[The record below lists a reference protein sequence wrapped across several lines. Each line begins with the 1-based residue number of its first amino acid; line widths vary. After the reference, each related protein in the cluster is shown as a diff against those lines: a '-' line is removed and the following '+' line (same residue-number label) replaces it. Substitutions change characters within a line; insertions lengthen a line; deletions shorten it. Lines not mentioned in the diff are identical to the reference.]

1 LIGFAIA
8 IAASAS
14 TLAQSPPI
22 QVSVDEELWSDC
34 NFGDRRP
41 ECIFGPTPS
50 VTRTRAVEFRFS
62 ARNFGTVPYDTVLV
76 RFRIDD
82 EEVQPSTLAVQ
93 AGGDCSLQIPS
104 ADIYQ
109 WQIERILPGQLR
121 NCSLTLR
128 TRPSGARVAGGGSLL
143 ATIPSDLVSS
153 FRAIRYFTYA
163 SFDVVRDMT
172 LRAAM
177 RPGLLPPGAVTTV
190 DFTLTNNGPDSY
202 LPPEN
207 TSDSAGSTEQFLFL
221 NDGGGERFR
230 FGTLAVLGQPDD
242 PDCLLF
248 RDGPSGPTGSLGP
261 YQILYRPV
269 PAGASTTCTLALAAL
284 DGAVGRRDLRF
295 FVPWKGP
302 GIFDPDLSNNF
313 ADVRLQFTPD
323 IVPANTR
330 GGLAILIALV
340 VALGLFALRF
350 GRTTH

>member
-1 LIGFAIA
+1 MTPLAV
-8 IAASAS
+8 
-14 TLAQSPPI
+14 AQSVAIPI
-22 QVSVDEELWSDC
+22 DVQESLWSDC
-34 NFGDRRP
+34 LFSDRTPACVFGQ
-41 ECIFGPTPS
+41 TPS
-50 VTRTRAVEFRFS
+50 VTQTRTVEFRYL
-62 ARNFGTVPYDTVLV
+62 ATHIGANPIDDVIV
-76 RFRIDD
+76 RF
-82 EEVQPSTLAVQ
+82 ELSSSTPVTGFFSVVAS
-93 AGGDCSLQIPS
+93 GDCSLQNPS
-104 ADIYQ
+104 GNVYL
-109 WQIERILPGQLR
+109 WPLGRLLPGHQRSCSLVLRTLPSTTRLAGAASVFARVQQGSVTQLR
-121 NCSLTLR
+121 EWR
-128 TRPSGARVAGGGSLL
+128 
-143 ATIPSDLVSS
+143 D
-153 FRAIRYFTYA
+153 FTYA
-163 SFDVVRDMT
+163 SFDVIRDMT
-172 LRAAM
+172 LRATM

-207 TSDSAGSTEQFLFL
+207 TSDAAGSTEEFRFL

-248 RDGPSGPTGSLGP
+248 RDGPHGPTGSLGR
-261 YQILYRPV
+261 YEILYRPP
-269 PAGASTTCTLALAAL
+269 PAGTSVTCTLAVAAL

>member
-1 LIGFAIA
+1 LLALQSSVAVAQTLSIPVDVQEQLWPDCFIGD
-8 IAASAS
+8 S
-14 TLAQSPPI
+14 T
-22 QVSVDEELWSDC
+22 
-34 NFGDRRP
+34 P
-41 ECIFGPTPS
+41 ECVFGPTPS
-50 VTRTRAVEFRFS
+50 VTQTRTVEFRYLAS
-62 ARNFGTVPYDTVLV
+62 HFGTTPIDDVVV
-76 RFRIDD
+76 RF
-82 EEVQPSTLAVQ
+82 ELSSSTPVTGFFAIT
-93 AGGDCSLQIPS
+93 AAGDCTLQSPTPNVFL
-104 ADIYQ
+104 
-109 WQIERILPGQLR
+109 WTLGRLFPGQQR
-121 NCSLTLR
+121 ACSLVLR
-128 TRPSGARVAGGGSLL
+128 TLPSPMRLAGAASIFARVQLSGV
-143 ATIPSDLVSS
+143 TQ
-153 FRAIRYFTYA
+153 FRERREFTYA
-163 SFDVVRDMT
+163 SFDVIRDMT
-172 LRAAM
+172 LRATM

-248 RDGPSGPTGSLGP
+248 RDGPSGPTGSLGR
-261 YQILYRPV
+261 YEILYRPP
-269 PAGASTTCTLALAAL
+269 PAGTSVTCTLALAVL